1 LNRLKSILF
10 IGWALTAFIG
20 NRSEAKDLLLKIT
33 DNDKYYYPEEFTSF
47 FIEQD
52 KSLEIR
58 DILEAEEETRFLA
71 VESFA
76 LIPQIQN
83 AVLWLKFPIQNFSA
97 DSPYLELDNSDL
109 DKVEYYLVDNTG
121 KVVHQDISSKSIPLK
136 NPSYES
142 GKFLMNMHLDRG
154 AVYTSY
160 LKVYIQSIPDD
171 FPVRIAMLEQYYGSM
186 LNQNLWQGIYI
197 GIIAFLFI
205 YNIFLFSSIR
215 DTSYLYFALFIG
227 FTGLVFSLYSTIGA
241 QLIWDAMPSSSLW
254 EPLMGAAAS
263 SSMVLFSSRF
273 LNSRHKTPK
282 LHLWLLALMI
292 INIPFIM
299 IGVLGFQPLSI
310 KLILYNS
317 VMSLIFI
324 IFLTIRSW
332 RSGYQPAKFYLL
344 AWSFHVIG
352 ILISLLLDAS
362 LISLNINISTVL
374 QISSAIS
381 IFFMSFALSKKINV
395 YIERR
400 KAAQE
405 MVLKTAMQNEK
416 LISIQNQMLEEK
428 VNQRTID
435 LEQSITTL
443 SKQRKDLQEAN
454 IFKDKVFS
462 IISHDLKSPIS
473 SLAGLLQIMKMKT
486 LNEEERSKAIASLE
500 IALKGTKNLLDN
512 VLAWASKNRNKTEEM
527 EEIELQSLVDEIFQ
541 IFQFQAEKKG
551 IKLRNLINHQFHI
564 LSNRDML
571 LLVIRNLIS
580 NALKFTRKD
589 GIVEVGMRQDF
600 LNIEIFVKDSG
611 VGMSEEVVSNLFR
624 SNKHNSTRG
633 TENEKGTGLG
643 LILCK
648 EFAEK
653 YNGSISVVSTL
664 KKGSTFTLTLKNAI
678 PVLETVTTEV

>member
-1 LNRLKSILF
+1 MNRLLF
-10 IGWALTAFIG
+10 IGWVLAAFIAS
-20 NRSEAKDLLLKIT
+20 RSEAKDLLLKIT
-33 DNDKYYYPEEFTSF
+33 DNDQYYYPEEFTSF

-58 DILEAEEETRFLA
+58 DILEAEEENRFLPG
-71 VESFA
+71 EPYELLSQFE
-76 LIPQIQN
+76 N
-83 AVLWLKFPIQNFSA
+83 STLWLKFPIQNFTA
-97 DSPYLELDNSDL
+97 VSPYLELDNSDL
-109 DKVEYYLVDNTG
+109 ETVEYYLVDHTG
-121 KVVHQDISSKSIPLK
+121 EVVHQNFYSKTIPLK
-136 NPSYES
+136 NPSFES
-142 GKFLMNMHLDRG
+142 GKFLMNMHLDKG
-154 AVYTSY
+154 TSY
-160 LKVYIQSIPDD
+160 VCYLKIHTTIIPDD
-171 FPVRIAMLEQYYGSM
+171 FPIKIASIEQYYGSM

-227 FTGLVFSLYSTIGA
+227 FTGLVFSLYSTIGE
-241 QLIWDAMPSSSLW
+241 QLIWDAMPSSTLW
-254 EPLMGAAAS
+254 EPLLGAAAS

-273 LNSRHKTPK
+273 LNSRQRTPK

-292 INIPFIM
+292 INVPFII
-299 IGVLGFQPLSI
+299 IGVAGYQHLSI

-344 AWSFHVIG
+344 AWSFHVVG
-352 ILISLLLDAS
+352 ILITLLLDAS
-362 LISLNINISTVL
+362 LISLKISISTIL

-395 YIERR
+395 YIQRR

-428 VNQRTID
+428 VHQRTID

-486 LNEEERSKAIASLE
+486 LNEEERSNAIASLE

-512 VLAWASKNRNKTEEM
+512 VLAWASKNRGKSEET
-527 EEIELQSLVDEIFQ
+527 EEIELLSLVNEVFQ

-551 IKLRNLINHQFHI
+551 IQLINLISHQFHI

-580 NALKFTRKD
+580 NALKFTRKN
-589 GIVEVGMRQDF
+589 GTVEVGMREDF

-653 YNGSISVVSTL
+653 YNGSIKVVSKL
-664 KKGSTFTLTLKNAI
+664 KKGSTFTLTLKNAV
-678 PVLETVTTEV
+678 PVLETVSS